1 MTARTRRRL
10 PPLEERISFL
20 VHRINAQLQRVCN
33 PRFDELGL
41 DLVTSRMLVAML
53 ERGPMSLGE
62 IVRTM
67 ALPQSTISH
76 QVKRLEALGYVAR
89 GCDPDDSRI
98 IMSALTVRGREVAR
112 EANALSRSVTDALLE
127 AIGEGEIEGVRAA
140 LKRMDMALA
149 AMAPAVG
156 AVRGRRR
163 DRQAPGEPQ
172 PGPAPGDSG
181 PRRADPR

>member
-1 MTARTRRRL
+1 MTGRTRRRL

-20 VHRINAQLQRVCN
+20 VHRINAQLQRICN

-41 DLVTSRMLVAML
+41 DLVTSRMLVAIL

-76 QVKRLEALGYVAR
+76 QVKRLEALGYLSR
-89 GCDPDDSRI
+89 STDPQDSRI
-98 IMSALTVRGREVAR
+98 IMSALTERGRAVAR
-112 EANALSRSVTDALLE
+112 DANALSRSVTDALLE
-127 AIGEGEIEGVRAA
+127 AIGPEEIEGVRAA

-149 AMAPAVG
+149 AMAPAAGSVRTRR
-156 AVRGRRR
+156 RGR
-163 DRQAPGEPQ
+163 
-172 PGPAPGDSG
+172 PAPGGPPPAPRPDDSG